1 MSIFV
6 VETYVVKEEK
16 RDDFTPALNEFLE
29 FKKTHKELF
38 KGLKSWKL
46 FKQEYGGISGM
57 YIEMWEY
64 ENMLEMETISS
75 RIFSD
80 DGMKK
85 ISKGFHKLVEPT
97 TFSASIWNSVA

>member
-6 VETYVVKEEK
+6 VETYVVKSEK

-29 FKKTHKELF
+29 FKKTHTELF

-46 FKQEYGGISGM
+46 HKQGYGSISGM

-64 ENMLEMETISS
+64 EDMSDMVTISS

-80 DGMKK
+80 DVMKK
-85 ISKGFHKLVEPT
+85 ISKGFHKLVEPA
-97 TFSASIWNSVA
+97 TFSTSIWNSVA

>member
-46 FKQEYGGISGM
+46 YKQEYGAISGM

-64 ENMLEMETISS
+64 ENMPDMETISS

-85 ISKGFHKLVEPT
+85 ISKGFHKLVEPV

>member
-1 MSIFV
+1 MSVFV
-6 VETYVVKEEK
+6 VETYVVKSEK

-46 FKQEYGGISGM
+46 YKQEYGAISGM

-80 DGMKK
+80 NGMKK
-85 ISKGFHKLVEPT
+85 ISKGFHKLVEPA
-97 TFSASIWNSVA
+97 TFSASIWSSVA

>member
-6 VETYVVKEEK
+6 VETYVVRAEK
-16 RDDFTPALNEFLE
+16 LGEFTPALNEFLKYKE
-29 FKKTHKELF
+29 THTELF

-46 FKQEYGGISGM
+46 FKQEYGGISGL

-64 ENMLEMETISS
+64 DSLADMERITA

-80 DGMKK
+80 EGMKK
-85 ISKGFHKLVEPT
+85 ISQGFHQLVEPA
-97 TFSASIWNSVA
+97 TFSTSIWYPIA

>member
-1 MSIFV
+1 MSVFV

-16 RDDFTPALNEFLE
+16 RDDFTPALNGFLE
-29 FKKTHKELF
+29 FKKTRTELF
-38 KGLKSWKL
+38 MGLKSWKL
-46 FKQEYGGISGM
+46 YKQEYGAISGM

-64 ENMLEMETISS
+64 ENMVEMETISS

-85 ISKGFHKLVEPT
+85 ISKGFHKLVEPA

>member
-1 MSIFV
+1 MSVFEV
-6 VETYVVKEEK
+6 QTYVVKSEK
-16 RDDFTPALNEFLE
+16 REQFTPLLNEFLK
-29 FKKTHKELF
+29 FKETHKDLF

-46 FKQEYGGISGM
+46 YKQEYGAISGM

-64 ENMLEMETISS
+64 ENMVEMETISS

-85 ISKGFHKLVEPT
+85 ISKGFHKLVEPA
-97 TFSASIWNSVA
+97 TFSVGIWNPVI